1 MSKSICLDPGHGGND
16 SGAVGPTGL
25 READVTLAVGLLVA
39 ADLQAAGIDVV
50 MTRRTAAVPWSQ
62 ATTDE
67 DLQARCTIA
76 IKAKTDMFLSI
87 HCNSFTDPTAHGSE
101 SYCLAFGG
109 QGQVL
114 AADVLREVVAEIGT
128 TNRGVKAANY
138 EVLRNT
144 IGIPAALIETAF
156 ISNPVEEKLLGDP
169 STQAKLATAITE
181 GICTYFNVRFT
192 EVCHRLDC
200 PNRI

>member
-1 MSKSICLDPGHGGND
+1 MASITIDPGHGGND

-39 ADLQAAGIDVV
+39 AHLGTVGIDVV
-50 MTRRTAAVPWSQ
+50 MTRRTAAVSWSQ
-62 ATTDE
+62 ATADD
-67 DLQARCTIA
+67 DLQARCDIA
-76 IKAKTDMFLSI
+76 NNAKTDMFLSI

-101 SYCLAFGG
+101 SYCYALGG

-114 AADVLREVVAEIGT
+114 AGDVLTEVVTEIGT

-144 IGIPAALIETAF
+144 NMPAALIETAF
-156 ISNPVEEKLLGDP
+156 ISNALEEKLLADP
-169 STQAKLATAITE
+169 GTQAKIATAITE
-181 GICTYFNVRFT
+181 GICAYFNVCFT